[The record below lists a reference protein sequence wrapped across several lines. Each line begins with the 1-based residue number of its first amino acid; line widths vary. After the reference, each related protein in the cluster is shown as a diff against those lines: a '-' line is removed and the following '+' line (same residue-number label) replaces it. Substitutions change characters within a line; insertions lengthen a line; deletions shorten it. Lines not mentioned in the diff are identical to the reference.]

1 MPKLVWAFDLEA
13 GSENVDDDI
22 GTEYVDSLTTCPKEF
37 SIQFNQ
43 RSREHKKVIREE
55 FEASNIVL
63 EKHE

>member
-1 MPKLVWAFDLEA
+1 MPKGILYSV
-13 GSENVDDDI
+13 
-22 GTEYVDSLTTCPKEF
+22 
-37 SIQFNQ
+37 Q